1 MWKLKD
7 IRQLTIDEILLFIY
21 GFLGTMPIISIAG
34 KTLWIYLT
42 LLVVMW
48 NVMVILADKELKF
61 TYSETATP
69 LVIITIFTLL
79 SAFSC
84 IMGNLSEVWKSTQS
98 NKIILEICYLLIFVM
113 YANKD
118 RISLLK
124 NYVKGVYYATIV
136 HMLWACGQLVVK
148 TVTNDTLN
156 NIIFVKMLHMAADMS
171 TVEEA
176 HHLPGLCWHSSNM
189 APLLVFGFAMSKT
202 PVLKI
207 AFFGISIICGSRTAT
222 LGVILCA
229 LIQIIRLIYMNG
241 GTYKLPAKIAQIG
254 VAIFSVAFLGFCFS
268 GLAQNYIEMLMGA
281 FERFMATFDGN
292 EGSAGMHSSYWTS
305 ILDVTNM
312 SSILNVLLGYG
323 IDCSGYVFSKLFGY
337 YKGTQWVCE
346 TDTIN
351 FLWSYGIIGM
361 SLRYL
366 WYIVSIGRCRRIDN
380 RYLDFFIP
388 LLLMGVTYN
397 VMYNW
402 CIMLIYCLFLLGSD
416 GNKFGETIREEMA

>member
-48 NVMVILADKELKF
+48 NVMVILADKDLKF

-84 IMGNLSEVWKSTQS
+84 IMGSLSEVWKSTQS

-118 RISLLK
+118 RVSLLK

-156 NIIFVKMLHMAADMS
+156 NIVFVKILHMAAPGTS
-171 TVEEA
+171 VEVDE
-176 HHLPGLCWHSSNM
+176 HLPGICWHSSNM
-189 APLLVFGFAMSKT
+189 APLLVFGFAMTKS
-202 PVLKI
+202 PILKLG
-207 AFFGISIICGSRTAT
+207 FLGISIACGSRTAT
-222 LGVILCA
+222 LGVMLCA
-229 LIQIIRLIYMNG
+229 LIQFVRFIHKSG
-241 GTYKLPAKIAQIG
+241 GNYKLPARITQIG
-254 VAIFSVAFLGFCFS
+254 VALGTVAIIAFCFS
-268 GLAQNYIEMLMGA
+268 DMAKHYVTMLSGA
-281 FERFMATFDGN
+281 FEKLINTFGGN
-292 EGSAGMHSSYWTS
+292 EGSAGMHASYWTS
-305 ILDVTNM
+305 IIDVMNM
-312 SSILNVLLGYG
+312 SSITNVLIGYG

-337 YKGTQWVCE
+337 YEGSQWVCE

-351 FLWSYGIIGM
+351 LLWSYGFIGVT
-361 SLRYL
+361 LRYF
-366 WYIVSIGRCRRIDN
+366 WYIFSIGRCRRIDN

-402 CIMLIYCLFLLGSD
+402 CVMLMYCLFLLGSE
-416 GNKFGETIREEMA
+416 GYKFTETIREEMA